1 MIGVSTF
8 QFQGTEFNMRT
19 LLVGFL
25 TLLTVSTAMSQDTL
39 TVNQAVQRVLEH
51 HPSIAQGNESI
62 RAAEARVL
70 QSASSSYPDVTTEAS
85 YTFLGPIAKLAFPG
99 FGEFRLYPA
108 DNYDAHIAGRYTV
121 YDFGKVD
128 ATVNVTKSRVQ
139 TGRDAVELTKSN
151 LAYQTIRVF
160 YSILFLEKSIQVQ
173 DEQIEALN
181 QHMLSTKRRVDAGTA
196 TSFEVLTTQVRVA
209 AAQSQKIDL
218 ENGLQ
223 KQRVMLGQLLGLA
236 PGVQVQLRG
245 DFEQRTPAADGE
257 SLFQMAAHRRMEIK
271 LAKDAEQSAEL
282 QRDLVTLGDKPS
294 LKANLVYGFRN
305 GLMPN
310 LDVLRGNWVAVVKAE
325 VPIFDGWHT
334 NHQKEEAEATML
346 AEQARRREVEQQVS
360 SDVEQASADVQAAV
374 SKITISELQV
384 RQAREAVL
392 IAQSRYET
400 GTVTNLDLLDAQAA
414 ESTARLG
421 NLQALYKYVM
431 SKYELQRAVG
441 VKPWE

>member
-1 MIGVSTF
+1 
-8 QFQGTEFNMRT
+8 MRH
-19 LLVGFL
+19 LCIFALAFL
-25 TLLTVSTAMSQDTL
+25 MLNSAFAQDTL
-39 TVNQAVQRVLEH
+39 TVRQAVQRVLER
-51 HPSIAQGNESI
+51 HPAIDQATHNV
-62 RAAEARVL
+62 RASEARVR
-70 QSASSSYPDVTTEAS
+70 QSTSATYPEVSGEAG
-85 YTFLGPIAKLAFPG
+85 YVFLGPIAKLAFPG

-121 YDFGKVD
+121 YDFGRTD

-139 TGRDAVELTKSN
+139 SGRDDVELTKSN

-160 YSILFLEKSIQVQ
+160 YSILYLERSIRVQ
-173 DEQIEALN
+173 DEQIEALR
-181 QHMLSTKRRVDAGTA
+181 QHTLSTNRRVDAGTA
-196 TSFEVLTTQVRVA
+196 TNFDVLTTQVRVA

-223 KQRVMLGQLLGLA
+223 KQRVVLGQLLGLA
-236 PGVQVQLRG
+236 PGVQVPIRG
-245 DFEQRTPAADGE
+245 DFEITALTIPGE
-257 SLFQMAAHRRMEIK
+257 SLFQTASQRRMEIR

-294 LKANLVYGFRN
+294 LKANLVYGLKN

-310 LDVLRGNWVAVVKAE
+310 LDALRGNWVAGVKAE
-325 VPIFDGWHT
+325 VPIFNGWRT
-334 NHQKEEAEATML
+334 DHQKEEAEAVML
-346 AEQARRREVEQQVS
+346 AEQARRRDVERQVS

-384 RQAREAVL
+384 QQAKEAVS

-431 SKYELQRAVG
+431 SKYELQRAIG
-441 VKPWE
+441 AKPWE